1 MPNYNYLIKKI
12 ELENCKSYISVSI
25 FDFHT
30 KCIYRCDIK
39 LNDIKLTN
47 KVDSLEKYYEL
58 LEYCVRNEKNIEI
71 NLSKKDYESLE
82 LEIFND
88 KFNLRC
94 YEYNDVDALRHQ
106 VLSMERKMENMME
119 EINMLKEQ
127 IRTNG
132 EKNV

>member
-1 MPNYNYLIKKI
+1 MLNYNYLIKKI
-12 ELENCKSYISVSI
+12 ELENYKSYISISI

-30 KCIYRCDIK
+30 KCIYRS
-39 LNDIKLTN
+39 DIKLTDIKLSN
-47 KVDSLEKYYEL
+47 NIDSLEKYYEL

-88 KFNLRC
+88 KFNLSC

-106 VLSMERKMENMME
+106 VLRMERKMDNMIE
-119 EINMLKEQ
+119 EINLLKTQ
-127 IRTNG
+127 IR
-132 EKNV
+132 KNSEV

>member
-88 KFNLRC
+88 KFNLSC
-94 YEYNDVDALRHQ
+94 YEYNDVDVLRHQ
-106 VLSMERKMENMME
+106 VLYLETKMNNMME

-127 IRTNG
+127 IRMNN
-132 EKNV
+132 EV

>member
-12 ELENCKSYISVSI
+12 ELENCKSYISISI

-30 KCIYRCDIK
+30 KCIYRFDIK
-39 LNDIKLTN
+39 LSDIKLTN

-58 LEYCVRNEKNIEI
+58 LEYCVRNETNIEI

-88 KFNLRC
+88 KFNLSC

-106 VLSMERKMENMME
+106 VLHMERKMENMME
-119 EINMLKEQ
+119 EINMLKKQ
-127 IRTNG
+127 IRMNG
-132 EKNV
+132 EV